1 MQRYFS
7 KIKNE
12 NEFILADDDI
22 RHITRVM
29 RMKDQDEIIV
39 VFENNPYLCCL
50 EDVNQNISIK
60 IKKELEKKDFGIPE
74 IVLVVPLLKEQKM
87 DLILQKATEL
97 GVNQIIPYLA
107 EHSIIKLKDDNSTK
121 KLERWNKIVKEASE
135 QSHRD
140 CIPLISDVKK
150 FNEIKNLE
158 GLNLICS
165 TREKNKNIKNVF
177 TSNKNC
183 AKINL
188 VIGPEGGLSKKEEN
202 ELIESHF
209 IPVTLGNRI
218 MRVET
223 VPLFIMSI
231 VNYEFME

>member
-7 KIKNE
+7 KNKTQ
-12 NEFILADDDI
+12 NEFILNDDDV

-29 RMKDQDEIIV
+29 RMKDNDEIIV
-39 VFENNPYLCCL
+39 VFENTPYLCCL
-50 EDVNQNISIK
+50 EDVNQNLKIK
-60 IKKELEKKDFGIPE
+60 IKNELEKKDFGIPE
-74 IVLVVPLLKEQKM
+74 IVLIIPLLKEQKM
-87 DLILQKATEL
+87 DLILQKSTEL
-97 GVNQIIPYLA
+97 GVNKIIPYLA
-107 EHSIIKLKDDNSTK
+107 EHSIIKLKDGNSDK
-121 KLERWNKIVKEASE
+121 KLERWGKIVKEASE

-140 CIPLISDVKK
+140 CIPVITDILK
-150 FNEIKNLE
+150 FDEIKKLE

-177 TSNKNC
+177 TSNKKC

-188 VIGPEGGLSKKEEN
+188 VIGPEGGLSKKEET